1 MEKLNIQQ
9 DQFIQTVI
17 YNKKKMDN
25 LIKQLLEN
33 IQKDIYYRQS
43 YKDLLNILNSYQQKE
58 NKVFQ
63 NQMEIFRQEQQQYNK
78 FKENLVYKDK
88 SLEELYT
95 IDQEL
100 EKFQYTLDMNLKVAI
115 WQQKMK
121 LIKNQQKREEMGINY
136 KQIQNLLIQGYQ
148 LVSDKEIKE

>member
-88 SLEELYT
+88 SLEELYA